1 MAKRI
6 YVGNIPFT
14 TKEEDLRSLFADYG
28 DVLSA
33 SVISDRETGRSRG
46 FAFVEM
52 EDEDATRAIEGLN
65 NKEYNGRTLKINE
78 ARDRDSKER
87 SRSFSRH

>member
-14 TKEEDLRSLFADYG
+14 TKEEDLRTLFVDYG

>member
-1 MAKRI
+1 MSKRI

-14 TKEEDLRSLFADYG
+14 TKEEDLRSLFSDFG

-52 EDEDATRAIEGLN
+52 EAADATKAIEALN

-78 ARDRDSKER
+78 ARDRDR
-87 SRSFSRH
+87 DRPTRSFSRH